1 MTTSDTTP
9 GLDPCGCCEAGVPVP
24 ELFNRP
30 GLPALAYRI
39 GTHPAFLRR
48 MLARLPATTIAD
60 GPNAGARPLARL
72 STRASD
78 DPSIALLDAWA
89 TVADVLTFYQE
100 RIANEG
106 YLRTATERRSV
117 LELARTIG
125 YELNPGVA
133 AGTFLA
139 FTVESAAGSPGVAAV
154 PPGTKI
160 QSIPGPNEL
169 PQTFET
175 TEALDARAEWN
186 TLAPRRTVAPVI
198 ARGTTDLYLAG
209 VSTGLQPGDAILLV
223 GDERGVQDAGSE
235 RWDFRIVQTVTLH
248 PNAQDPARSHTVVTW
263 LKGLGDSTPPDT
275 DPAAS
280 NVQVFAFRQ
289 RAALF
294 GHNAPD
300 FRTMAVS
307 VKQSFIPTLDSQ
319 RPATWPT
326 EWPGFSLHLGAPFTI
341 DLDAAYPKILVDS
354 WVVLR
359 TTWATE
365 LYRATR
371 VSLDARTD
379 FTLTS
384 KTTRIVLDTG
394 ENLGQ
399 FGLRTTAVYAQS
411 EPLAMAARPLA
422 DPVSGN
428 QIALDALVDGLGPGR
443 LLLVSGKR
451 PRVTIVGAGKPPSL
465 VAPDGRTVAL
475 NPGDSLQLV
484 AAPALGP
491 RASVG
496 WTLMDR
502 DGVAGS
508 LTLASTQL
516 LVPAIGA
523 KTPLTGTTVTV
534 ASGVSGLFFVPESG
548 SSRRA
553 LASNERLV
561 VVEPPTVDSAGRT
574 RWRLR
579 AGAAIGIVTVEPTG
593 LGLQPAD
600 DDDETITEAAVVKT
614 ASAGRERTTLTL
626 ETLLVNSYDRAS
638 TRINANVA
646 RATHGE
652 TVKDEVLGSGDGT
665 RANPQF
671 ALRKPPLTFVSA
683 ATPSGAMSTLAVRVD
698 GVRWLEVASLFAA
711 GGQSQVYVVRIDDD
725 GKTRVVFGDGDRG
738 ARLPTGT
745 ENVVATYRSG
755 IGLSGLVGV
764 GSLTLL
770 QTRPLGVR
778 GVTNPMAAT
787 GAAAPEALGDART
800 NAPLT
805 VLTLDR
811 IVSLKDYADFAR
823 AFAGIGKATAVAL
836 WNGERRLVH
845 VVVAGATG
853 QEVASS
859 SALYVNLVKAVDTQR
874 DPGQLVQVASFK
886 RRTFSLTAS
895 VLIDPR
901 RVAADVLADATGG
914 LLQAFSFQAR
924 DFGQPVT
931 AAEVITVIQGGTGVV
946 AVDLDALTADGAPA
960 GASTPP
966 ALLPAHLA
974 RLPGEVTELLMLEA
988 AGIHLSEMAP

>member
-1 MTTSDTTP
+1 VTTSDTTS

-48 MLARLPATTIAD
+48 MLARLPATTITD

-139 FTVESAAGSPGVAAV
+139 FTVESAPGSPGVAAV
-154 PPGTKI
+154 PPGTKV
-160 QSIPGPNEL
+160 QSIPGPNQL

-175 TEALDARAEWN
+175 IEALDARAEWN
-186 TLAPRRTVAPVI
+186 TLAPQRTVAPVI
-198 ARGTTDLYLAG
+198 ARGTTELHLAG

-223 GDERGVQDAGSE
+223 GDERSVDSTESE

-248 PNAQDPARSHTVVTW
+248 PDAQDPARSHTVVTW
-263 LKGLGDSTPPDT
+263 LKGLGDSTPPPT

-280 NVQVFAFRQ
+280 NIQVYAFRQ
-289 RAALF
+289 RASLF

-300 FRTMAVS
+300 FRAMALS
-307 VKQSFIPTLDSQ
+307 VKQSFSPKLNPLT
-319 RPATWPT
+319 PVFWPT
-326 EWPGFSLHLGAPFTI
+326 EWPSFSLHVVKPFTI

-394 ENLGQ
+394 QYLGQ

-451 PRVTIVGAGKPPSL
+451 PRVTIVGDSKPSL
-465 VAPDGRTVAL
+465 VAPDGRTVAVS
-475 NPGDSLQLV
+475 PGDSLQVV

-491 RASVG
+491 RASVV

-502 DGVAGS
+502 DGLVGN
-508 LTLASTQL
+508 LTLASAQL

-534 ASGVSGLFFVPESG
+534 APGVSGLFFVPESG

-553 LASNERLV
+553 LATGERLV

-579 AGAAIGIVTVEPTG
+579 AGAAVGIVTVEPTG

-600 DDDETITEAAVVKT
+600 DDDETVTEAAIVKT
-614 ASAGRERTTLTL
+614 ASADRERTTLTL
-626 ETLLVNSYDRAS
+626 EKFLVNSYERAS

-652 TVKDEVLGSGDGT
+652 TVKDEVLGGGDGA

-683 ATPSGAMSTLAVRVD
+683 ATPSGALSTLAVRVD

-711 GGQSQVYVVRIDDD
+711 GGLSQVYVVRIDDD
-725 GKTRVVFGDGDRG
+725 GKTRVVFGDGERG

-755 IGLSGLVGV
+755 IGLAGLVES

-787 GAAAPEALGDART
+787 GAAAPEALQDART

-859 SALYVNLVKAVDTQR
+859 SDLYVNLVKAIDAQR

-895 VLIDPR
+895 LLIDPR
-901 RVAADVLADATGG
+901 RVAADVLAAATSR

-931 AAEVITVIQGGTGVV
+931 AAEVITVIQAVTGVV
-946 AVDLDALTADGAPA
+946 AVDLDALTADGATA

-966 ALLPAHLA
+966 AVLPAHLA

-988 AGIHLSEMAP
+988 AGIHLSEMTP